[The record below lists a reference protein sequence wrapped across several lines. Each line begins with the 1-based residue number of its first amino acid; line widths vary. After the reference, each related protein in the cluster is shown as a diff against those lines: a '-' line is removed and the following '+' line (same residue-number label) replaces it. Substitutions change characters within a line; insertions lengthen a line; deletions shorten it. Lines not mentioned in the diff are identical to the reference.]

1 MTQTAHSVPE
11 SAPGATAGALA
22 DDAMMKVGVMTGPG
36 AIEIREA
43 PVPRPGV
50 NEVLVRIRATAICTW
65 EQRSYSGQQDN
76 KFPFVG
82 GHEMSG
88 EVAEVGPGV
97 SKEIQVGQAVTV
109 GSAACGQCH
118 WCRSGRDRACP
129 QHYAGAVSYGN
140 AWGPGGFAEYKVHP
154 ASGIYP
160 IPGKASWEAVSLA
173 EPLSCALHA
182 VGLLDLRVADD
193 AVVIGAGVMGLMN
206 VIALKKH
213 GARVIVSEIDADRLA
228 KARELGADVTIDAS
242 REDPVAVVRELTEGR
257 GAEHVIT
264 AIGSGK
270 ANEQAMAMLSERGR
284 LVLFASA
291 HPMTPL
297 EIDPNHMHNHETSVV
312 GSLSSEQADFQAAAR
327 LIGLGQVDLEPLIQQ
342 RFQLSE
348 LAAALDA
355 SIAPGTY
362 RMIVTP

>member
-1 MTQTAHSVPE
+1 VTQVEAISPE
-11 SAPGATAGALA
+11 RASDAAGGGT
-22 DDAMMKVGVMTGPG
+22 MQVGVMTGPG
-36 AIEIREA
+36 SIELRDV
-43 PVPRPGV
+43 PVPHPGV

-88 EVAEVGPGV
+88 EVVEVGAGV
-97 SKEIQVGQAVTV
+97 SSEIVVGQAVTV

-118 WCRSGRDRACP
+118 WCRTGRDRACP
-129 QHYAGAVSYGN
+129 QHYAGAVKYGE

-160 IPGKASWEAVSLA
+160 IPGEASWEAISLA
-173 EPLSCALHA
+173 EPLSCAIHA
-182 VGLLDLRVADD
+182 VRLLDIGVADD

-206 VIALKKH
+206 VVALKQH
-213 GARVIVSEIDADRLA
+213 GARVIVSEIDPDRLA
-228 KARELGADVTIDAS
+228 KARELGADVTIDATK
-242 REDPVAVVRELTEGR
+242 EDPVARVRELTQGR
-257 GAEHVIT
+257 GTESVIT

-297 EIDPNHMHNHETSVV
+297 EIDPNHMHNHETGVI
-312 GSLSSEQADFQAAAR
+312 GALSSEQADFQVAAR
-327 LIGLGQVDLEPLIQQ
+327 LIGLGLVDLSPLIQQ
-342 RFQLSE
+342 SFPLSE
-348 LAAALDA
+348 LGAALDA
-355 SIAPGTY
+355 SIEPGTY
-362 RMIVTP
+362 RMIVKP

>member
-1 MTQTAHSVPE
+1 MTQTA
-11 SAPGATAGALA
+11 APTATATQAGQPAS
-22 DDAMMKVGVMTGPG
+22 DARMRVGVMTGPG
-36 AIEIREA
+36 AIEIREV

-50 NEVLVRIRATAICTW
+50 NEVLVRVRATAICTW
-65 EQRSYSGQQDN
+65 EQRSYSGQQEN
-76 KFPFVG
+76 KFPFIG
-82 GHEMSG
+82 GHEIAG
-88 EVAEVGPGV
+88 EVVELGPGV
-97 SKEIQVGQAVTV
+97 SSEIVMGQAVTI

-118 WCRSGRDRACP
+118 WCRSGRDRMCP
-129 QHYAGAVSYGN
+129 QHYAGVARYGD

-160 IPGKASWEAVSLA
+160 IPGQASWEAISLA

-182 VGLLDLRVADD
+182 VAQLDVRVADD
-193 AVVIGAGVMGLMN
+193 AVVLGAGVMGLMN
-206 VIALKKH
+206 VVALKKH
-213 GARVIVSEIDADRLA
+213 GARVIVSEIDPDRLA
-228 KARELGADVTIDAS
+228 KARELGADITIDATS
-242 REDPVAVVRELTEGR
+242 EDPIARVRELTQGR
-257 GAEHVIT
+257 GAEHVIV

-270 ANEQAMAMLSERGR
+270 ANEQAMAMLADRGR

-297 EIDPNHMHNHETSVV
+297 EIDPNEMHNRETGVI

-327 LIGLGQVDLEPLIQQ
+327 LIGLGQVDLRPLIQ
-342 RFQLSE
+342 RSFPLTD

-355 SIAPGTY
+355 SVEPGTY

>member
-1 MTQTAHSVPE
+1 MTQTVDPA
-11 SAPGATAGALA
+11 AAATRAGAPPS
-22 DDAMMKVGVMTGPG
+22 DATMRVGVMTGPD
-36 AIEIREA
+36 AIEIREV

-50 NEVLVRIRATAICTW
+50 NEVLVRVRATAICTW
-65 EQRSYSGQQDN
+65 EQRSYSGQQSN
-76 KFPFVG
+76 KFPFIG
-82 GHEMSG
+82 GHEIAG
-88 EVAEVGPGV
+88 EVVELGPGV
-97 SKEIQVGQAVTV
+97 SSEITVGQAVTI

-118 WCRSGRDRACP
+118 WCRTGRDRMCP
-129 QHYAGAVSYGN
+129 QHYAGVAKYGD

-160 IPGKASWEAVSLA
+160 VPGDASWEAISLA

-182 VGLLDLRVADD
+182 VAQLPVHVADD
-193 AVVIGAGVMGLMN
+193 AVVLGAGVMGLMN
-206 VIALKKH
+206 VVALKKH
-213 GARVIVSEIDADRLA
+213 GARVIVSEIDPDRLA
-228 KARELGADVTIDAS
+228 KARELGADITIDATT
-242 REDPVAVVRELTEGR
+242 EDPVARVRELTQGR
-257 GAEHVIT
+257 GAEHVIV

-270 ANEQAMAMLSERGR
+270 ANEQAMAMLSDRGR

-297 EIDPNHMHNHETSVV
+297 EVDPNQMHNRETGVI

-327 LIGLGQVDLEPLIQQ
+327 LIGLGQVDLAPLIQ
-342 RFQLSE
+342 RSFPLTD

-355 SIAPGTY
+355 SIEPGTY